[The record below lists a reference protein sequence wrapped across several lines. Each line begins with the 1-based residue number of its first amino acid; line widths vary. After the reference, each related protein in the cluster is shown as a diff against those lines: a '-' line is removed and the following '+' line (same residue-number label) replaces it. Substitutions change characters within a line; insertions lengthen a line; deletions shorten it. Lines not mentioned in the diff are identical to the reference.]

1 MHALLKMYVK
11 VPREQHFRF
20 FSFSIVVFSILKSSM
35 PTLQYNYYSP
45 RDFFWIIFRVVVDQV
60 LVPYDSIVKA
70 EVKVLITTTV
80 MFCAELR
87 HRRIQG
93 KCFPFEVIR
102 WHSTQC
108 ECAVEELKLRTGMP
122 SKIMQT
128 SMFFPFAENIAR
140 SRKAEVFIE
149 RPAIKT
155 NLATGKRWPCP
166 GQRGPARRGPIGPPT
181 RRAIRSLVGL
191 RSTDNELV
199 IPPQV
204 SGYCLPSYVTNPVIL
219 RKFQGEK
226 ESQISRD
233 SWTQQLYFKKSCR
246 GKC

>member
-45 RDFFWIIFRVVVDQV
+45 RDFFWIIFRVVVDQA

-108 ECAVEELKLRTGMP
+108 ECGRGAKAMDRNAVKDNANINVFPVCWEHRPVQKGRSVYRTAGNKNK
-122 SKIMQT
+122 SG
-128 SMFFPFAENIAR
+128 N
-140 SRKAEVFIE
+140 RKKMALP
-149 RPAIKT
+149 RPA
-155 NLATGKRWPCP
+155 RP
-166 GQRGPARRGPIGPPT
+166 GPARPD
-181 RRAIRSLVGL
+181 
-191 RSTDNELV
+191 RSTDATGNTL
-199 IPPQV
+199 
-204 SGYCLPSYVTNPVIL
+204 SGRVTVYGQWARYPAPGVRLLSALL
-219 RKFQGEK
+219 R
-226 ESQISRD
+226 D
-233 SWTQQLYFKKSCR
+233 
-246 GKC
+246 